1 MEKEK
6 TKLPRIRN
14 IIVIIILLIFVY
26 FAYCY
31 YQENNFNDFIR
42 SESNLH
48 TSEFK
53 RDSKI
58 KYSEHRSYK
67 IISEEYNDAMFYK
80 TIKVEKN
87 QSYKVSCM
95 VKTENVVSKENK
107 SGIGAGISIEGTT
120 ERSVAITRK
129 FRLAKNRIDFQF

>member
-6 TKLPRIRN
+6 TKSFKIKN
-14 IIVIIILLIFVY
+14 TIVIIILLICVY
-26 FAYCY
+26 FAYGHY
-31 YQENNFNDFIR
+31 KENNFSNFIR

-48 TSEFK
+48 ISEFK

-58 KYSEHRSYK
+58 KYSEHMSYK
-67 IISEEYNDAMFYK
+67 IVSEEYNDAMFYK
-80 TIKVEKN
+80 KIKVEKN

-95 VKTENVVSKENK
+95 IKTENVVAKEDK

-120 ERSVAITRK
+120 ERSVTLNRN
-129 FRLAKNRIDFQF
+129 FRLAKSRINI

>member
-6 TKLPRIRN
+6 TKASKVKN
-14 IIVIIILLIFVY
+14 AIVIIILLIFVY
-26 FAYCY
+26 FAYRY
-31 YQENNFNDFIR
+31 YQENNFNDFVR
-42 SESNLH
+42 SESKLH

-58 KYSEHRSYK
+58 KYSEHMSYK
-67 IISEEYNDAMFYK
+67 IASEEYNDAMFYK

-95 VKTENVVSKENK
+95 IKTENVVAKEDK

-120 ERSVAITRK
+120 ERSVAIKR
-129 FRLAKNRIDFQF
+129 DF

>member
-6 TKLPRIRN
+6 TKASKVKNTIA
-14 IIVIIILLIFVY
+14 IIILLIFVY
-26 FAYCY
+26 FAYRY
-31 YQENNFNDFIR
+31 YQENNFNDFVR
-42 SESNLH
+42 SESKLH

-58 KYSEHRSYK
+58 KYSKHMSYK
-67 IISEEYNDAMFYK
+67 IASEEYNDAMFYK

-95 VKTENVVSKENK
+95 IKTENVVAKEDK

-120 ERSVAITRK
+120 ERSVAIKR
-129 FRLAKNRIDFQF
+129 DF

>member
-6 TKLPRIRN
+6 TKSFKIKN
-14 IIVIIILLIFVY
+14 TIVIIILLIFVY
-26 FAYCY
+26 FAYGHY
-31 YQENNFNDFIR
+31 KENNFNDFIR
-42 SESNLH
+42 SESTLH

-58 KYSEHRSYK
+58 KYSEHMSYK
-67 IISEEYNDAMFYK
+67 IVSKEYNDAMFYK
-80 TIKVEKN
+80 KIKVEKN

-95 VKTENVVSKENK
+95 VKTENVVAKEEN

-120 ERSVAITRK
+120 ERSVTIKRN
-129 FRLAKNRIDFQF
+129 F